1 MTLEGGGGG
10 GIGKAIGKVVSPVAK
25 AATQAVQAVV
35 QPVYNATLKQIP
47 GVDKALVGLDK
58 AVGSTIPGGW
68 GTVAA
73 IASSFIPGSQF
84 GVNGLLSGI
93 TRTQLATG
101 LGALSGSGVLKK
113 GHEFN
118 LQGAIV
124 GGAMAYGGAKLSE
137 GLQAAGQATPGGA
150 NAATEK
156 ALTEG
161 SSKSF
166 LEGTGSAAAEGSSKL
181 TPTANA
187 LQNIATDGSNLAEYY
202 KPPVPVSTPVP
213 GEFVT
218 PSAGEFGLKDVATGA
233 TKGMYNDAG
242 QFVGGLN
249 PAASTPNLLA
259 QPPGMLDK
267 LATNTGDLLKGM
279 GSEAANAGAGIKN
292 LAGFGAESG
301 TAAAARNAF
310 TNQFG
315 LGAGTALVMGSS
327 GLMALEEQKK
337 ALQEQ
342 LAAGTIAQ
350 QEYNQAMQ
358 AIEDQEKI
366 ARETVAANP
375 FRTDTDVS
383 GSLSGSGSDS
393 PKSYETLY
401 DAMPGSAGTL
411 YANTP
416 SREGT
421 FAKGGEVQ
429 HYFGGGITAAG
440 RTIKSILE
448 GTPEQPGILPK
459 IRQAISGVAPK
470 SDVPLSGGAAQFYGT
485 PSSWL
490 PASALLP
497 APAIAKDKPTITIGI
512 GSLNRGR
519 PEDLLYDNSYK
530 TSKSLNYELP
540 KYALGGV
547 IGDDYSGVG
556 PLDQGFNFNYP
567 QQNQVNSNYPSPS
580 NFDRPQSGPTTP
592 SSYYQNTGLDS
603 LGGYGSGMGYAAG
616 GYAMGGY
623 AAGGEPR
630 FLSGGGDGMSDSIK
644 ANINGNQEA
653 RLADGEFVVPADVV
667 SHLGNG
673 SSKAGAKQLYKMM
686 DRVRTARTGRKSQGK
701 QINPR
706 KYMVA

>member
-1 MTLEGGGGG
+1 M
-10 GIGKAIGKVVSPVAK
+10 GKVVSKVFSPVAK
-25 AATQAVQAVV
+25 AVTNVTKAVV

-58 AVGSTIPGGW
+58 SVGSTIPGGW
-68 GTVAA
+68 GTVASVA
-73 IASSFIPGSQF
+73 ASFIPGAQF
-84 GVNGLLSGI
+84 GAQGLLSGI

-101 LGALSGSGVLKK
+101 LGALAGSGVMRK

-118 LQGAIV
+118 LQGAIM

-187 LQNIATDGSNLAEYY
+187 FQNMPVDGSNLTDYY
-202 KPPVPVSTPVP
+202 KPPVPAAPPVP
-213 GEFVT
+213 GQFVP
-218 PSAGEFGLKDVATGA
+218 PSVGEFGGGLKDVA
-233 TKGMYNDAG
+233 AG
-242 QFVGGLN
+242 SGEYGLKSVQPGLLGG
-249 PAASTPNLLA
+249 PP
-259 QPPGMLDK
+259 PPGMLDK
-267 LATNTGDLLKGM
+267 LATGTGDLLKGM

-292 LAGFGAESG
+292 LAGLGSQTGAQS
-301 TAAAARNAF
+301 AAIDAF

-337 ALQEQ
+337 ALTEQ
-342 LAAGTIAQ
+342 LAQGTIAQ
-350 QEYNQAMQ
+350 DAYNEAVQ

-383 GSLSGSGSDS
+383 GSLSGSGGDS
-393 PKSYETLY
+393 PAAYDTLY
-401 DAMPGSAGTL
+401 DSIPSTAGTL

-416 SREGT
+416 SREKVY
-421 FAKGGEVQ
+421 ARGGEVQ
-429 HYFGGGITAAG
+429 HYFGGGMAEA
-440 RTIKSILE
+440 IKKAIAQLE
-448 GTPEQPGILPK
+448 GTPEQPGIVAQM
-459 IRQAISGVAPK
+459 RQRLGVAAPNMN
-470 SDVPLSGGAAQFYGT
+470 VPAVNRAAELVGP

-497 APAIAKDKPTITIGI
+497 ASATTADKPTITIGI

-519 PEDLLYDNSYK
+519 PDDLLYDNSPR
-530 TSKSLNYELP
+530 TSKSLDYGLP

-547 IGDDYSGVG
+547 IADDYSGYG

-567 QQNQVNSNYPSPS
+567 QQNQVSNYPSPS

-603 LGGYGSGMGYAAG
+603 LGGSGMGYAAG
-616 GYAMGGY
+616 GYAM
-623 AAGGEPR
+623 GGEPR

-644 ANINGNQEA
+644 ANINGTQEA
-653 RLADGEFVVPADVV
+653 RLADGEFVIPADVV

-673 SSKAGAKQLYKMM
+673 SSKAGAKQLYSMM
-686 DRVRTARTGRKSQGK
+686 DRVRSARTGRKSQGK

-706 KYMVA
+706 KYMTA